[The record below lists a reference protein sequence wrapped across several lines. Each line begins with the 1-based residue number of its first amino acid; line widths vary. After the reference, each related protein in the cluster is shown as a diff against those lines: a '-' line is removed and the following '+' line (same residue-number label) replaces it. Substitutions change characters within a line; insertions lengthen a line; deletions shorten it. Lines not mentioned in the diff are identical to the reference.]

1 MLQAEMDLDLA
12 KMNLDKGNG
21 DDLSQYDYKLPP
33 ELIAQSAFHPRDHC
47 KLLVLH
53 TDGTMEHKKFY
64 EIIDYLQP
72 DDVLVIN
79 DTKVKPAKLRGKK
92 ETGGKVEVILTKEL
106 KPLVFECRIKGSN
119 IKEGSLLLF
128 SYTRAEVLSRN
139 NDIFI
144 IVFTQQPQDLK
155 IPTPP
160 YIKQP
165 IPQQDYQ
172 TVFAHYPG
180 SLAAPTAGLHF
191 TAGLLRK
198 IRQKGITIA
207 KIRLDISYE
216 TFLPVRDLA
225 THSTGKEYFEL
236 KAEAAEKINAAIN
249 KDKRII
255 AVGTTVVKC
264 LESCEWKKG
273 SGWKEGSERK
283 KGKVLATKGYSEIFI
298 KPGYKFKAPIAA
310 LITNFHLP
318 KSSLLLLTCAF
329 GGRGG
334 RDGRERIL
342 KAYEEAI
349 KNKYRFY
356 SLGEG
361 MMVFAQ

>member
-1 MLQAEMDLDLA
+1 MDRLE
-12 KMNLDKGNG
+12 
-21 DDLSQYDYKLPP
+21 QYHYHLPP

-47 KLLVLH
+47 QLLVLH
-53 TDGTMEHKKFY
+53 ADGTMEHKKFY

-106 KPLVFECRIKGSN
+106 KPLVFECRIKGGK
-119 IKEGSLLLF
+119 IKVGSILLF
-128 SYTRAEVLSRN
+128 PHTQAEVLSRD

-144 IVFTQQPQDLK
+144 IVFTHQPPPRDLQ

-160 YIKQP
+160 YVKQP

-172 TVFAHYPG
+172 TVFAHHPG

-236 KAEAAEKINAAIN
+236 DGEAAGKINAAIAGATTG
-249 KDKRII
+249 KGGRII

-273 SGWKEGSERK
+273 KIHPH
-283 KGKVLATKGYSEIFI
+283 VLPKRGYSEIFI
-298 KPGYKFKAPIAA
+298 KPGYRFKAPIAA

-361 MMVFAQ
+361 MMIFA